1 MIRFADI
8 IHKEKCTVIESLQ
21 GEVKLIK
28 RSYKSGASLVTIPFH
43 NLKDCLEYAHK
54 NRFQI
59 NIMYSARRKE
69 RDRSK
74 VTSKN
79 ESP

>member
-1 MIRFADI
+1 LGEATLMIWFADI

-28 RSYKSGASLVTIPFH
+28 RSYKFGASLVTIPFH
-43 NLKDCLEYAHK
+43 NLKDCLEYADK

-59 NIMYSARRKE
+59 NIMYSGRRK
-69 RDRSK
+69 RD
-74 VTSKN
+74 N
-79 ESP
+79 EKE

>member
-1 MIRFADI
+1 MVWFADI

-28 RSYKSGASLVTIPFH
+28 RSYKSGASLVTISFDS
-43 NLKDCLEYAHK
+43 LKDCLEYADK

-59 NIMYSARRKE
+59 NVMYSARRKDG
-69 RDRSK
+69 DRGKTISE
-74 VTSKN
+74 N